1 MRTSLIYS
9 LNLLLLR
16 CVYRSI
22 FMFFFITTIACMQ
35 KKSYLC
41 TQNTMQNP
49 LVVRYNNDHNK

>member
-22 FMFFFITTIACMQ
+22 FMFFYYYYCMYA
-35 KKSYLC
+35 KK
-41 TQNTMQNP
+41 
-49 LVVRYNNDHNK
+49 VVSLHSKYNAKPIGS